1 MEHANATYPAMEP
14 REHLAVHVEQ
24 IRRKTKADTGAQR
37 HEVDDCHGASPFLC
51 FCPRMGSKPEANN
64 VPR

>member
-1 MEHANATYPAMEP
+1 MEHANTTYLAMEP
-14 REHLAVHVEQ
+14 REHLAVYVEQ

-37 HEVDDCHGASPFLC
+37 HEVDDYHRASPFLC
-51 FCPRMGSKPEANN
+51 FCLRMGSKPEANN